1 TLPTVT
7 SLTRTREFC
16 CRFCT
21 SGICARM
28 VYAPG
33 PPPLVPGKLIEF
45 RPRNP
50 QPDNVVSVTAASSA
64 VIARRQSGDRLIV
77 HLRTA
82 PSFRVNRR
90 PGSLAP
96 PAQAA
101 VRRLPVAVRQLPAA
115 GCLPGPAQRPAVPSR
130 PALAGSQ
137 GAAEHNPVA
146 TSPRY
151 R

>member
-1 TLPTVT
+1 MSVTLPTVT
-7 SLTRTREFC
+7 SLTRTREFR

-50 QPDNVVSVTAASSA
+50 QPDSVVTATTARSA
-64 VIARRQSGDRLIV
+64 AIARHQSVDRLIV
-77 HLRTA
+77 DLQAA
-82 PSFRVNRR
+82 PSFRVNRQPGLLAPLAQAPARPLRAVGFR
-90 PGSLAP
+90 PGST
-96 PAQAA
+96 
-101 VRRLPVAVRQLPAA
+101 
-115 GCLPGPAQRPAVPSR
+115 QRPALPGR

-137 GAAEHNPVA
+137 VAAEHNLGA
-146 TSPRY
+146 ASPRY